1 MPGEHISQE
10 QADEFAIGSLEAPL
24 ERAISL
30 HLSECEAC
38 RDIVRDSQRLAAT
51 FALSMPMRRPPS
63 QLKRRVFT
71 AVGIRRPSA
80 MGRAIGWGRAVAGLA
95 AVVVAFAA
103 FTGMVWVRG
112 ELNELRDEN
121 SGLQT
126 QIDDALS
133 QKVALAALT
142 EKINEQERGTVELE
156 AQARGDQDLL
166 VALLSNDTKIAA
178 VVSVDEQSNQIG
190 RLVWDETQKR
200 VWFVASQLPQRP
212 NGETYQIWVS
222 AEGKYHSLGTFAP
235 DETGFARYQ
244 AAVPEGI
251 SAYETAV
258 VTIEQNGGSP
268 AREGPAVFFV
278 SDLSRLKD

>member
-24 ERAISL
+24 ERAIAL
-30 HLSECEAC
+30 HLAECPAC
-38 RDIVRDSQRLAAT
+38 RDIVRDSERLAAT
-51 FALSMPMRRPPS
+51 FALGMPIRRPPS

-80 MGRAIGWGRAVAGLA
+80 VGRAIGWGRAVAGLA
-95 AVVVAFAA
+95 AVVVAIAA

-112 ELNELRDEN
+112 ELTELRDQN

-133 QKVALAALT
+133 QEVAIAALT
-142 EKINEQERGTVELE
+142 RKLDDQERGAAKLE
-156 AQARGDQDLL
+156 EQARGDQDLL

-178 VVSVDEQSNQIG
+178 VVSVDEQANPIG

-200 VWFVASQLPQRP
+200 VWFVASELPQRP
-212 NGETYQIWVS
+212 NDETYQIWVS
-222 AEGKYHSLGTFAP
+222 SGGKYYSLGTFKP

-244 AAVPEGI
+244 AGVPEGI
-251 SAYETAV
+251 STYETAV
-258 VTIEQNGGSP
+258 VTIEQAGGSP
-268 AREGPAVFFV
+268 VREGPTVFFV
-278 SDLSRLKD
+278 TDLSRLKH

>member
-10 QADEFAIGSLEAPL
+10 QADEFAIGSLEPRL
-24 ERAISL
+24 ERAIAL
-30 HLSECEAC
+30 HLAECSAC
-38 RDIVRDSQRLAAT
+38 HDIVRDSERLAAT
-51 FALSMPMRRPPS
+51 FALGTPIRRPPS
-63 QLKRRVFT
+63 GLRRKVFS
-71 AVGIRRPSA
+71 AAGIRRPSA

-103 FTGMVWVRG
+103 FTGLVWVRG
-112 ELNELRDEN
+112 ELGELRDQN
-121 SGLQT
+121 GGLQT

-133 QKVALAALT
+133 QKVHLALLT
-142 EKINEQERGTVELE
+142 EKLDDQERAAAKLE
-156 AQARGDQDLL
+156 EQARGDQDLL

-178 VVSVDEQSNQIG
+178 VVSVDEANPIG

-200 VWFVASQLPQRP
+200 VWFVASDLPQRP
-212 NGETYQIWVS
+212 SGETYQIWVS
-222 AEGKYHSLGTFAP
+222 SDGKYYSLGTFKP

-268 AREGPAVFFV
+268 VREGPTVFFV
-278 SDLSRLKD
+278 TDLSRLTD